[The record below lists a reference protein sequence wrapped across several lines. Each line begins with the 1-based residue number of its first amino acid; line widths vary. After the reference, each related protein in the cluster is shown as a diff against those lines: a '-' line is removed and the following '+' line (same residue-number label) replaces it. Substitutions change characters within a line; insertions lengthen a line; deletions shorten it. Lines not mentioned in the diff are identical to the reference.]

1 MLRIQIYLV
10 NIFLK
15 KRRKKSLNLIGGIFG
30 AWEVQDNADKDV
42 SYRITTFLRTKLGTG
57 LSTLIRVTQAFLG
70 LTSVSFRVLR
80 NAKYQQD

>member
-10 NIFLK
+10 NVFLK
-15 KRRKKSLNLIGGIFG
+15 KRRKKRLNLIGGIFG

-57 LSTLIRVTQAFLG
+57 LRTLISVTQAFLG